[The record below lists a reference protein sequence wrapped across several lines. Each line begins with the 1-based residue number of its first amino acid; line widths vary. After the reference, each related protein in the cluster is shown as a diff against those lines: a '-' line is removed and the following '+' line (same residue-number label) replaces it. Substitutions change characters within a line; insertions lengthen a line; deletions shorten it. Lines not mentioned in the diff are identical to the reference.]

1 MKRMTK
7 GLVATLALAIP
18 LAACGDSSTNQTE
31 DTSRWDEIK
40 EEGTLT
46 VGTAGTLYPAS
57 FREEESDELTG
68 FDVELM
74 KEVGKRLDL
83 DVQFKEMAFDNML
96 TSVQNGQIDVAAN
109 DISVTDDR
117 KEKFAFSTP
126 YKYTYGTAIVRKSDL
141 SGIKSLEDLEG
152 KRAAGEATT
161 VFMDVARQYGAEEV
175 IYDNATNDQ
184 YLRDV
189 STGRTDVILND
200 YYLQT
205 LALAFFPEFDITI
218 HPDIAYNPQEV
229 AFLMNKE
236 NAEVQ
241 ENVDRV
247 LAEMMEDG
255 TVKRLSEQ
263 FYNGADVSVE
273 PDVDATIVEVE

>member
-1 MKRMTK
+1 MA
-7 GLVATLALAIP
+7 ATLFLAIP
-18 LAACGDSSTNQTE
+18 LAACGDDSTNQA
-31 DTSRWDEIK
+31 DTTRWEVIQ

-57 FREEESDELTG
+57 FREEESDTLTG
-68 FDVELM
+68 FDIELM
-74 KEVGKRLDL
+74 KEVAKRLDL
-83 DVQFKEMAFDNML
+83 EIEFKEMAFDNML

-109 DISVTDDR
+109 DISVTEDR
-117 KEKFAFSTP
+117 KEKFAFSKP

-141 SGIKSLEDLEG
+141 SGIESLEDLKG
-152 KRAAGEATT
+152 KKAAGEATT
-161 VFMDVARQYGAEEV
+161 VFMDVAREYGAEEV

-229 AFLMNKE
+229 AFLMDKE
-236 NAEVQ
+236 NDELQ
-241 ENVDRV
+241 ENIDRV
-247 LAEMMEDG
+247 LDEMLEDG
-255 TVKRLSEQ
+255 TVKKLSEQ

-273 PDVDATIVEVE
+273 PDVDATIVETK

>member
-7 GLVATLALAIP
+7 GLAASLLLAVP
-18 LAACGDSSTNQTE
+18 LAACGDSSTDQAE
-31 DTSRWDEIK
+31 TSRWDEIQ
-40 EEGTLT
+40 ESGTLT

-57 FREEESDELTG
+57 FRAEESDELTG

-74 KEVGKRLDL
+74 KEIGQRLDL
-83 DVQFKEMAFDNML
+83 EVQFKEMAFDNML
-96 TSVQNGQIDVAAN
+96 TSVQNGQVDVAAN
-109 DISVTDDR
+109 DISVTEDR

-141 SGIKSLEDLEG
+141 SGIDSLEDLKG

-161 VFMDVARQYGAEEV
+161 VFMEVARQYGAEEV

-205 LALAFFPEFDITI
+205 LALAFFPEFDIAI

-229 AFLMNKE
+229 AFLMEKE
-236 NAEVQ
+236 NDELQ
-241 ENVDRV
+241 QNIDRV
-247 LAEMMEDG
+247 LAEMLEDG
-255 TVKRLSEQ
+255 TVKELSEQ

-273 PDVDATIVEVE
+273 PDVDATIVELD

>member
-1 MKRMTK
+1 MKRTTK
-7 GLVATLALAIP
+7 GLAATLFLAIP
-18 LAACGDSSTNQTE
+18 LAACGDDSTNQA
-31 DTSRWDEIK
+31 DTTRWEEIQ

-57 FREEESDELTG
+57 FREEESDTLTG

-74 KEVGKRLDL
+74 KEIAKRLDL
-83 DVQFKEMAFDNML
+83 EIEFKEMAFDNML

-109 DISVTDDR
+109 DISVTEDR
-117 KEKFAFSTP
+117 KEKFAFSKP

-141 SGIKSLEDLEG
+141 SGIESLEDLKG
-152 KRAAGEATT
+152 KKAAGEATT
-161 VFMDVARQYGAEEV
+161 VFMDVAREYGAEEV

-229 AFLMNKE
+229 AFLMDKE
-236 NAEVQ
+236 NDELQ
-241 ENVDRV
+241 ENIDRV
-247 LAEMMEDG
+247 LDEMLEDG
-255 TVKRLSEQ
+255 TVKELSEQ

-273 PDVDATIVEVE
+273 PDVDATIVETK

>member
-1 MKRMTK
+1 MKRTTK
-7 GLVATLALAIP
+7 GLAATLFLAIP
-18 LAACGDSSTNQTE
+18 LAACGDDSTNQA
-31 DTSRWDEIK
+31 DTTRWEEIQ

-57 FREEESDELTG
+57 FREEESDTLTG

-74 KEVGKRLDL
+74 KEVAKRLDL
-83 DVQFKEMAFDNML
+83 EIEFKEMAFDNML
-96 TSVQNGQIDVAAN
+96 TSVQNGQIDIAAN
-109 DISVTDDR
+109 DISVTEDR
-117 KEKFAFSTP
+117 KEKFAFSKP

-141 SGIKSLEDLEG
+141 SGIESLEDLKG
-152 KRAAGEATT
+152 KKAAGEATT
-161 VFMDVARQYGAEEV
+161 VFMDVARKYGAEEV

-229 AFLMNKE
+229 AFLMDKE
-236 NAEVQ
+236 NDELQ
-241 ENVDRV
+241 ENIDRV
-247 LAEMMEDG
+247 LDEMLEDG
-255 TVKRLSEQ
+255 TVKELSEQ

-273 PDVDATIVEVE
+273 PDVDATIVETK

>member
-1 MKRMTK
+1 MKRTTK
-7 GLVATLALAIP
+7 GLAATLFLAIP
-18 LAACGDSSTNQTE
+18 LAACGDDSTDQA
-31 DTSRWDEIK
+31 DTTRWEEIQ

-57 FREEESDELTG
+57 FREEESDTLTG

-74 KEVGKRLDL
+74 KEVAKRLDL
-83 DVQFKEMAFDNML
+83 EIEFKEMAFDNML

-109 DISVTDDR
+109 DISVTEDR
-117 KEKFAFSTP
+117 KEKFAFSKP
-126 YKYTYGTAIVRKSDL
+126 YKYTYGTGIVRKSDL
-141 SGIKSLEDLEG
+141 SGIESLEDLKG
-152 KRAAGEATT
+152 KKAAGEATT
-161 VFMDVARQYGAEEV
+161 IFMDVAREYGAEEV

-218 HPDIAYNPQEV
+218 HPDIAYNPQEI
-229 AFLMNKE
+229 AFLMDKE
-236 NAEVQ
+236 NDELQ
-241 ENVDRV
+241 ENIDRV
-247 LAEMMEDG
+247 LDEMLEDG
-255 TVKRLSEQ
+255 TVKELSEQ

-273 PDVDATIVEVE
+273 PDVDATIVETK

>member
-7 GLVATLALAIP
+7 GLAASLLLAVP
-18 LAACGDSSTNQTE
+18 LAACGDSSTDQAE
-31 DTSRWDEIK
+31 TSRWDEIK
-40 EEGTLT
+40 EDGTLT

-57 FREEESDELTG
+57 FREEDSDTLTG

-83 DVQFKEMAFDNML
+83 EVQFKEMAFDNML
-96 TSVQNGQIDVAAN
+96 TSVQNGQVDVAAN
-109 DISVTDDR
+109 DISVTEDR

-141 SGIKSLEDLEG
+141 SGIESIEDLKG
-152 KRAAGEATT
+152 KKAAGEATT

-205 LALAFFPEFDITI
+205 LALAFFPDFDITI

-229 AFLMNKE
+229 AFLMDKE
-236 NAEVQ
+236 NAELQ
-241 ENVDRV
+241 ENIDRV
-247 LAEMMEDG
+247 LDEMLEDG
-255 TVKRLSEQ
+255 TVKELSET

-273 PDVDATIVEVE
+273 PDVDATIVELD

>member
-7 GLVATLALAIP
+7 GLAASLLLAVP
-18 LAACGDSSTNQTE
+18 LAACGDSNTDQAE
-31 DTSRWDEIK
+31 TSRWDEIK
-40 EEGTLT
+40 EDGTLT

-57 FREEESDELTG
+57 FREEDSDTLTG

-83 DVQFKEMAFDNML
+83 EVQFKEMAFDNML
-96 TSVQNGQIDVAAN
+96 TSVQNGQVDVAAN
-109 DISVTDDR
+109 DISVTEDR

-141 SGIKSLEDLEG
+141 SGIESIEDLKG
-152 KRAAGEATT
+152 KKAAGEATT
-161 VFMDVARQYGAEEV
+161 VFMDVARQYGAQEV

-205 LALAFFPEFDITI
+205 LALAFFPDFDITI

-229 AFLMNKE
+229 AFLMDKE
-236 NAEVQ
+236 NAELQ
-241 ENVDRV
+241 ENIDRV
-247 LAEMMEDG
+247 LGEMLEDG
-255 TVKRLSEQ
+255 TVKELSET

-273 PDVDATIVEVE
+273 PDVDATIVELD

>member
-1 MKRMTK
+1 MKRTTK
-7 GLVATLALAIP
+7 GLAATLFLAIP
-18 LAACGDSSTNQTE
+18 LAACGDDSTNQANMTQWE
-31 DTSRWDEIK
+31 EIQ

-57 FREEESDELTG
+57 FREEESDTLTG

-74 KEVGKRLDL
+74 KEIAKRLEL
-83 DVQFKEMAFDNML
+83 EVEFKEMAFDNML

-109 DISVTDDR
+109 DISVTEDR
-117 KEKFAFSTP
+117 KEKFAFSKP

-141 SGIKSLEDLEG
+141 SGIESLEDLKG
-152 KRAAGEATT
+152 KKAAGEATT

-229 AFLMNKE
+229 AFLMDNE
-236 NAEVQ
+236 NDELQ
-241 ENVDRV
+241 ENIDRV
-247 LAEMMEDG
+247 LEEMLEDG
-255 TVKRLSEQ
+255 TVKELSEQ

-273 PDVDATIVEVE
+273 PDVDATIVETK

>member
-1 MKRMTK
+1 MA
-7 GLVATLALAIP
+7 ATLFLAIP
-18 LAACGDSSTNQTE
+18 LAACGDDSTDQA
-31 DTSRWDEIK
+31 DTTRWEEIQ

-57 FREEESDELTG
+57 FREEESDTLTG

-74 KEVGKRLDL
+74 KEVAKRLDL
-83 DVQFKEMAFDNML
+83 EIEFKETAFDNML

-109 DISVTDDR
+109 DISVTQDR
-117 KEKFAFSTP
+117 KEKFAFSKP

-141 SGIKSLEDLEG
+141 SGIESLEDLKG
-152 KRAAGEATT
+152 KKAAGEATT
-161 VFMDVARQYGAEEV
+161 VFMDVAREYGAEEV

-229 AFLMNKE
+229 AFLMDKE
-236 NAEVQ
+236 NDELQ
-241 ENVDRV
+241 KNIDRV
-247 LAEMMEDG
+247 LDEMLEDG
-255 TVKRLSEQ
+255 TVKKLSEQ

-273 PDVDATIVEVE
+273 PDVDATIVETK

>member
-7 GLVATLALAIP
+7 GLAASLLLAVP
-18 LAACGDSSTNQTE
+18 LAACGDSSTDQAE
-31 DTSRWDEIK
+31 TSRWDEIK
-40 EEGTLT
+40 EDGTLT

-57 FREEESDELTG
+57 FREEDSDTLTG

-83 DVQFKEMAFDNML
+83 EVQFKEMAFDNML
-96 TSVQNGQIDVAAN
+96 TSVQNGQVDVAAN
-109 DISVTDDR
+109 DISVTEDR

-141 SGIKSLEDLEG
+141 SGIESLEDLKG
-152 KRAAGEATT
+152 KKAAGEATT

-229 AFLMNKE
+229 AFLMDNE
-236 NAEVQ
+236 NDELQ
-241 ENVDRV
+241 ENIDRV
-247 LAEMMEDG
+247 LEEMLEDG
-255 TVKRLSEQ
+255 TVKELSEQ

-273 PDVDATIVEVE
+273 PDVDATIVETK

>member
-7 GLVATLALAIP
+7 GLAASLLLAVP
-18 LAACGDSSTNQTE
+18 LAACGDSSTDQAE
-31 DTSRWDEIK
+31 TSRWDEIK

-57 FREEESDELTG
+57 FREEDSDTLTG

-83 DVQFKEMAFDNML
+83 EVQFKEMAFDNML
-96 TSVQNGQIDVAAN
+96 TSVQNGQVDIAAN
-109 DISVTDDR
+109 DISVTEDR

-141 SGIKSLEDLEG
+141 SGIESLEDLKG
-152 KRAAGEATT
+152 KKAAGEATT

-229 AFLMNKE
+229 AFLMDKE
-236 NAEVQ
+236 NAELQ
-241 ENVDRV
+241 ENIDRV
-247 LAEMMEDG
+247 LAEMLEDG
-255 TVKRLSEQ
+255 TVKELSET

-273 PDVDATIVEVE
+273 PDVDATIVELD

>member
-1 MKRMTK
+1 MKRTTK
-7 GLVATLALAIP
+7 GLAATLFLAIP
-18 LAACGDSSTNQTE
+18 LAACGDDSTNQA
-31 DTSRWDEIK
+31 DTTRWEAIQ

-57 FREEESDELTG
+57 FREEESDTLTG

-74 KEVGKRLDL
+74 KEVAKRLDL
-83 DVQFKEMAFDNML
+83 EIEFKEMAFDNML

-109 DISVTDDR
+109 DISVTEDR
-117 KEKFAFSTP
+117 KEKFAFSKP

-141 SGIKSLEDLEG
+141 SGIESLEDLKG
-152 KRAAGEATT
+152 KKAAGEATT
-161 VFMDVARQYGAEEV
+161 IFMDVAREYGAEEV

-218 HPDIAYNPQEV
+218 HPDIAYNPQEI
-229 AFLMNKE
+229 AFLMDKE
-236 NAEVQ
+236 NDELQ
-241 ENVDRV
+241 ENIDRV
-247 LAEMMEDG
+247 LDEMLEDG
-255 TVKRLSEQ
+255 TVKELSEQ

-273 PDVDATIVEVE
+273 PDVDATIVETK

>member
-1 MKRMTK
+1 MKRTTK
-7 GLVATLALAIP
+7 GLAATLFLAIP
-18 LAACGDSSTNQTE
+18 LAACGDDSTNQA
-31 DTSRWDEIK
+31 DTTRWEEIQ

-57 FREEESDELTG
+57 FREEESDTLTG

-74 KEVGKRLDL
+74 KEIAKRLDL
-83 DVQFKEMAFDNML
+83 EIEFKEMAFDNML

-109 DISVTDDR
+109 DISVTEDR
-117 KEKFAFSTP
+117 KEKFAFSKP

-141 SGIKSLEDLEG
+141 SGIESLEDLKG
-152 KRAAGEATT
+152 KKAAGEATT
-161 VFMDVARQYGAEEV
+161 IFMDVAREYGAEEV

-218 HPDIAYNPQEV
+218 HPDIAYNPQEI
-229 AFLMNKE
+229 AFLMDKE
-236 NAEVQ
+236 NDELQ
-241 ENVDRV
+241 ENIDRV
-247 LAEMMEDG
+247 LDEMLEDG
-255 TVKRLSEQ
+255 TVKELSEQ

-273 PDVDATIVEVE
+273 PDVDATIVETK

>member
-7 GLVATLALAIP
+7 GLAASLLLAVP
-18 LAACGDSSTNQTE
+18 LAACGDSSTDQAE
-31 DTSRWDEIK
+31 TSRWDEIK
-40 EEGTLT
+40 EDGTLT

-57 FREEESDELTG
+57 FREEDSDTLTG

-83 DVQFKEMAFDNML
+83 EVQFKEMAFDNML
-96 TSVQNGQIDVAAN
+96 TSVQNGQVDVAAN

-141 SGIKSLEDLEG
+141 SGIESLEDLKG
-152 KRAAGEATT
+152 KKAAGEATT

-229 AFLMNKE
+229 AFLMDKE
-236 NAEVQ
+236 NAELQ
-241 ENVDRV
+241 ENIDRV
-247 LAEMMEDG
+247 LAEMLEDG
-255 TVKRLSEQ
+255 TVKELSET

-273 PDVDATIVEVE
+273 PDVDATIVELD

>member
-1 MKRMTK
+1 MKRLTK
-7 GLVATLALAIP
+7 GFAASLLLAVP
-18 LAACGDSSTNQTE
+18 LAACGDSSTDQAE
-31 DTSRWDEIK
+31 TSRWDEIQ
-40 EEGTLT
+40 ESGTLT

-57 FREEESDELTG
+57 FRAEESDELTG

-74 KEVGKRLDL
+74 KEIGQRLDL
-83 DVQFKEMAFDNML
+83 EVQFKEMAFDNML

-109 DISVTDDR
+109 DISVTEDR

-141 SGIKSLEDLEG
+141 SGIDSLEDLKG
-152 KRAAGEATT
+152 KKAAGEATT
-161 VFMDVARQYGAEEV
+161 VFMEVARQYGAEEV

-205 LALAFFPEFDITI
+205 LALAFFPEFDIAI

-229 AFLMNKE
+229 AFLMSNE
-236 NAEVQ
+236 NDELQ
-241 ENVDRV
+241 QNIDRV
-247 LAEMMEDG
+247 LAEMLEDG
-255 TVKRLSEQ
+255 TVKELSEQ

-273 PDVDATIVEVE
+273 PDVEATIVELD

>member
-1 MKRMTK
+1 MKRTTK
-7 GLVATLALAIP
+7 GLAATLFLAIP
-18 LAACGDSSTNQTE
+18 LAACGDDSTDQA
-31 DTSRWDEIK
+31 DTTRWEEIQ

-46 VGTAGTLYPAS
+46 VATAGTLYPAS
-57 FREEESDELTG
+57 FREEESDTLTG

-74 KEVGKRLDL
+74 KEVAKRLDL
-83 DVQFKEMAFDNML
+83 EIEFKEMAFDNML

-109 DISVTDDR
+109 DISVTEDR
-117 KEKFAFSTP
+117 KEKFAFSKP
-126 YKYTYGTAIVRKSDL
+126 YKYTYGTGIVRKSDL
-141 SGIKSLEDLEG
+141 SGIESLEDLKG
-152 KRAAGEATT
+152 KKAAGEATT
-161 VFMDVARQYGAEEV
+161 IFMDVAREYGAEEV

-218 HPDIAYNPQEV
+218 HPDIAYNPQEI
-229 AFLMNKE
+229 AFLMDKE
-236 NAEVQ
+236 NDELQ
-241 ENVDRV
+241 ENIDRV
-247 LAEMMEDG
+247 LDEMLEDG
-255 TVKRLSEQ
+255 TVKELSEQ

-273 PDVDATIVEVE
+273 PDVDATIVETK

>member
-1 MKRMTK
+1 MKRTTK
-7 GLVATLALAIP
+7 GLAATLFLAIP
-18 LAACGDSSTNQTE
+18 LAACGDDSTNQADMT
-31 DTSRWDEIK
+31 RWEEIQ

-57 FREEESDELTG
+57 FREEESDTLTG

-74 KEVGKRLDL
+74 KEVAKRLDL
-83 DVQFKEMAFDNML
+83 EIEFKEMAFDNML

-109 DISVTDDR
+109 DISVTEDR
-117 KEKFAFSTP
+117 KEKFAFSKP

-141 SGIKSLEDLEG
+141 SGIKSLEDLKG
-152 KRAAGEATT
+152 KKAAGEATT
-161 VFMDVARQYGAEEV
+161 VFMDVAREYGAEEV

-229 AFLMNKE
+229 AFLMDKE
-236 NAEVQ
+236 NDELQ
-241 ENVDRV
+241 ENIDRV
-247 LAEMMEDG
+247 MDEMLEDG
-255 TVKRLSEQ
+255 TVKELSEQ

-273 PDVDATIVEVE
+273 PDVDATIVETK

>member
-1 MKRMTK
+1 MKRTTK
-7 GLVATLALAIP
+7 GLAATLFLAIP
-18 LAACGDSSTNQTE
+18 LAACGDDSTDQA
-31 DTSRWDEIK
+31 DTTRWEEIQ

-57 FREEESDELTG
+57 FREEESDTLTG

-74 KEVGKRLDL
+74 KEVAKRLDL
-83 DVQFKEMAFDNML
+83 GIEFKETAFDNML

-109 DISVTDDR
+109 DISVTEDR
-117 KEKFAFSTP
+117 KEKFAFSKP

-141 SGIKSLEDLEG
+141 SGIESLEDLKG
-152 KRAAGEATT
+152 KKAAGEATT
-161 VFMDVARQYGAEEV
+161 VFMDVAREYGAEEV

-229 AFLMNKE
+229 AFLMDKE
-236 NAEVQ
+236 NDELQ
-241 ENVDRV
+241 KNIDRV
-247 LAEMMEDG
+247 LDEMLEDG
-255 TVKRLSEQ
+255 TVKKLSEQ

-273 PDVDATIVEVE
+273 PDVDATIVETK

>member
-1 MKRMTK
+1 MKRTTK
-7 GLVATLALAIP
+7 GLAATLFLAIP
-18 LAACGDSSTNQTE
+18 LAACGDDSTNQA
-31 DTSRWDEIK
+31 DTTRWEEIQ

-57 FREEESDELTG
+57 FREEESDSLTG

-74 KEVGKRLDL
+74 KEIAKRLDL
-83 DVQFKEMAFDNML
+83 EIEFKEMAFDNML

-109 DISVTDDR
+109 DISVTEDR
-117 KEKFAFSTP
+117 KEKFAFSKP

-141 SGIKSLEDLEG
+141 SGIESLEDLKG
-152 KRAAGEATT
+152 KKAAGEATT
-161 VFMDVARQYGAEEV
+161 IFMDVAREYGAEEV

-218 HPDIAYNPQEV
+218 HPDIAYNPQEI
-229 AFLMNKE
+229 AFLMDKE
-236 NAEVQ
+236 NDELQ
-241 ENVDRV
+241 ENIDRV
-247 LAEMMEDG
+247 LDEMLEDG
-255 TVKRLSEQ
+255 TVKELSEQ

-273 PDVDATIVEVE
+273 PDVDATIVETK

>member
-1 MKRMTK
+1 MKRTTK
-7 GLVATLALAIP
+7 GLAATLFLAIP
-18 LAACGDSSTNQTE
+18 LAACGDDSTNQA
-31 DTSRWDEIK
+31 DTTRWEEIQ

-57 FREEESDELTG
+57 FREEESDTLTG

-74 KEVGKRLDL
+74 KEVAKRLDL
-83 DVQFKEMAFDNML
+83 EIEFKEMAFDNML

-109 DISVTDDR
+109 DISVTEDR
-117 KEKFAFSTP
+117 KEKFAFSKP

-141 SGIKSLEDLEG
+141 SGIESLEDLKG
-152 KRAAGEATT
+152 KKAAGEATT
-161 VFMDVARQYGAEEV
+161 VFMDVAREYGAEEV

-229 AFLMNKE
+229 AFLMDKE
-236 NAEVQ
+236 NDELQ
-241 ENVDRV
+241 ENIDRV
-247 LAEMMEDG
+247 LDEMLEDG
-255 TVKRLSEQ
+255 TVKKLSEQ

-273 PDVDATIVEVE
+273 PDVDATIVETK

>member
-7 GLVATLALAIP
+7 GLAASLLLAVP
-18 LAACGDSSTNQTE
+18 LAACGDSSTDQAE
-31 DTSRWDEIK
+31 TSRWDEIK
-40 EEGTLT
+40 EDGTLT

-57 FREEESDELTG
+57 FREEDSDTLTG

-83 DVQFKEMAFDNML
+83 EVQFKEMAFDNML
-96 TSVQNGQIDVAAN
+96 TSVQNGQVDVAAN
-109 DISVTDDR
+109 DISVTEDR

-141 SGIKSLEDLEG
+141 SGIESIEDLKG
-152 KRAAGEATT
+152 KKAAGEATT

-205 LALAFFPEFDITI
+205 LALAFFPDFDITI

-229 AFLMNKE
+229 AFLIDKE
-236 NAEVQ
+236 NADLQ
-241 ENVDRV
+241 ENIDRV
-247 LAEMMEDG
+247 LGEMLEDG
-255 TVKRLSEQ
+255 TVKELSET

-273 PDVDATIVEVE
+273 PDVDATIVELD

>member
-1 MKRMTK
+1 MKRTTK
-7 GLVATLALAIP
+7 GLAATLFLAIP
-18 LAACGDSSTNQTE
+18 LAACGDDSTNQA
-31 DTSRWDEIK
+31 DTTRWEEIQ

-57 FREEESDELTG
+57 FREEESDTLTG

-74 KEVGKRLDL
+74 KEVAKRLDL
-83 DVQFKEMAFDNML
+83 GIEFKEMAFDNML

-109 DISVTDDR
+109 DISVTEDR
-117 KEKFAFSTP
+117 KEKFAFSKP

-141 SGIKSLEDLEG
+141 SGIESLEDLKG
-152 KRAAGEATT
+152 KKAAGEATT
-161 VFMDVARQYGAEEV
+161 VFMDVAREYGAEEV

-229 AFLMNKE
+229 AFLMDKDNDE
-236 NAEVQ
+236 LQ
-241 ENVDRV
+241 ENIDRV
-247 LAEMMEDG
+247 LDEMLEDG
-255 TVKRLSEQ
+255 TVKELSEQ

-273 PDVDATIVEVE
+273 PDVDATIVETK

>member
-1 MKRMTK
+1 MKRTTK
-7 GLVATLALAIP
+7 GLAATLFLAIP
-18 LAACGDSSTNQTE
+18 LAACGDDSTNQADPT
-31 DTSRWDEIK
+31 RWEEIQ

-57 FREEESDELTG
+57 FREEESDTLTG

-74 KEVGKRLDL
+74 KEIAKRLEL
-83 DVQFKEMAFDNML
+83 EVEFKEMAFDNML

-109 DISVTDDR
+109 DISVTEDR
-117 KEKFAFSTP
+117 KEKFAFSKP

-141 SGIKSLEDLEG
+141 SGIESLEDLKG
-152 KRAAGEATT
+152 KKAAGEATT
-161 VFMDVARQYGAEEV
+161 VFMDVAREYGAEEV

-229 AFLMNKE
+229 AFLMDKE
-236 NAEVQ
+236 NDELQ
-241 ENVDRV
+241 ENIDRV
-247 LAEMMEDG
+247 LGEMLEDG
-255 TVKRLSEQ
+255 TVKELSEQ

-273 PDVDATIVEVE
+273 PDVDATIVETK

>member
-1 MKRMTK
+1 MKRTTK
-7 GLVATLALAIP
+7 GLAATLFLAIP
-18 LAACGDSSTNQTE
+18 LAACVDDSTDQA
-31 DTSRWDEIK
+31 DTTRWEEIQ

-57 FREEESDELTG
+57 FREEESDTLTG

-74 KEVGKRLDL
+74 KEVAKRLDL
-83 DVQFKEMAFDNML
+83 EIEFKETAFDNML

-109 DISVTDDR
+109 DISVTEDR
-117 KEKFAFSTP
+117 KEKFAFSKP

-141 SGIKSLEDLEG
+141 SGIESLEDLKG
-152 KRAAGEATT
+152 KKAAGEATT
-161 VFMDVARQYGAEEV
+161 VFMDVAREYGAEDV

-229 AFLMNKE
+229 AFLMDKE
-236 NAEVQ
+236 NDELQ
-241 ENVDRV
+241 KNIDRV
-247 LAEMMEDG
+247 LDEMLEDG
-255 TVKRLSEQ
+255 TVKKLSEQ

-273 PDVDATIVEVE
+273 PDVDATIVETK

>member
-1 MKRMTK
+1 MKRTTK
-7 GLVATLALAIP
+7 GLAATLFVAIP
-18 LAACGDSSTNQTE
+18 LAACGDDSTNQANMTQWE
-31 DTSRWDEIK
+31 EIQ

-57 FREEESDELTG
+57 FREEESDTLTG

-74 KEVGKRLDL
+74 KEIAKRLEL
-83 DVQFKEMAFDNML
+83 EVEFKEMAFDNML

-109 DISVTDDR
+109 DISVTEDR
-117 KEKFAFSTP
+117 KEKFAFSKP

-141 SGIKSLEDLEG
+141 SGIESLEDLKG
-152 KRAAGEATT
+152 KKAAGEATT

-229 AFLMNKE
+229 AFLMDNE
-236 NAEVQ
+236 NDELQ
-241 ENVDRV
+241 ENIDRV
-247 LAEMMEDG
+247 LEEMLEDG
-255 TVKRLSEQ
+255 TVKELSEQ

-273 PDVDATIVEVE
+273 PDVDATIVETK

>member
-1 MKRMTK
+1 MKRTTK
-7 GLVATLALAIP
+7 GLAATLFLAIP
-18 LAACGDSSTNQTE
+18 LAACGDDSTNQADMTPWE
-31 DTSRWDEIK
+31 EIQ

-57 FREEESDELTG
+57 FREEESDMLTG

-74 KEVGKRLDL
+74 KEIGNRLDL
-83 DVQFKEMAFDNML
+83 EIEFKEMAFDNML
-96 TSVQNGQIDVAAN
+96 TGVQNGQIDIAAN
-109 DISVTDDR
+109 DISVTEDR
-117 KEKFAFSTP
+117 KEKFAFSKP

-141 SGIKSLEDLEG
+141 SGIESLEDLKG

-161 VFMDVARQYGAEEV
+161 VFMDVAREYGAEEV

-229 AFLMNKE
+229 AFLMDNE
-236 NAEVQ
+236 NDELQ
-241 ENVDRV
+241 ENIDRV
-247 LAEMMEDG
+247 MDEMLEDG
-255 TVKRLSEQ
+255 TVKELSEQ

-273 PDVDATIVEVE
+273 PDVDATIVETK

>member
-1 MKRMTK
+1 MA
-7 GLVATLALAIP
+7 ATLFLAIP
-18 LAACGDSSTNQTE
+18 LAACGDDSTNQA
-31 DTSRWDEIK
+31 DTTRWEEIQ

-57 FREEESDELTG
+57 FREEESDTLTG

-74 KEVGKRLDL
+74 KEIAKRLEL
-83 DVQFKEMAFDNML
+83 EVEFKEMAFDNML

-109 DISVTDDR
+109 DISVTEDR
-117 KEKFAFSTP
+117 KEKFAFSKP

-141 SGIKSLEDLEG
+141 SGIESLEDLKG
-152 KRAAGEATT
+152 KKAAGEATT
-161 VFMDVARQYGAEEV
+161 VFMEVARQYGAEEV

-229 AFLMNKE
+229 AFLMDNE
-236 NAEVQ
+236 NDELQ
-241 ENVDRV
+241 ENIDRV
-247 LAEMMEDG
+247 LEEMLEDG
-255 TVKRLSEQ
+255 TVKELSEQ

-273 PDVDATIVEVE
+273 PDVDATIVETK

>member
-1 MKRMTK
+1 MKRLTK
-7 GLVATLALAIP
+7 GFAATLFLAVP
-18 LAACGDSSTNQTE
+18 LAACGDSSTEQAE
-31 DTSRWDEIK
+31 MSRWDEIQ
-40 EEGTLT
+40 ESGTLT

-57 FREEESDELTG
+57 FRAEESDELTG

-74 KEVGKRLDL
+74 KEIGQRLDL
-83 DVQFKEMAFDNML
+83 EVQFKEMAFDNML

-109 DISVTDDR
+109 DISVTEDR

-141 SGIKSLEDLEG
+141 SGIESLEDLKG
-152 KRAAGEATT
+152 KKAAGEATT
-161 VFMDVARQYGAEEV
+161 VFMEVARQYGAEEV

-205 LALAFFPEFDITI
+205 LALAFFPEFDIAI

-229 AFLMNKE
+229 AFLMSNE
-236 NAEVQ
+236 NDELQ
-241 ENVDRV
+241 QNIDRV
-247 LAEMMEDG
+247 LAEMLEDG
-255 TVKRLSEQ
+255 TVKSLSEQ

-273 PDVDATIVEVE
+273 PDVDATIVELD

>member
-1 MKRMTK
+1 MKRTTK
-7 GLVATLALAIP
+7 GLAATLFLAIP
-18 LAACGDSSTNQTE
+18 LAACGDDSTDQA
-31 DTSRWDEIK
+31 DTTRWEEIQ

-57 FREEESDELTG
+57 FREEESDTLTG

-74 KEVGKRLDL
+74 KEVAKRLDL
-83 DVQFKEMAFDNML
+83 EIEFKEMAFDNML

-109 DISVTDDR
+109 DISVTEDR
-117 KEKFAFSTP
+117 KEKFAFSKP

-141 SGIKSLEDLEG
+141 SGIESLEDLKG
-152 KRAAGEATT
+152 KKAAGEATT
-161 VFMDVARQYGAEEV
+161 VFMDVAREYGAEEV

-229 AFLMNKE
+229 AFLMDKE
-236 NAEVQ
+236 NDELQ
-241 ENVDRV
+241 ENIDRV
-247 LAEMMEDG
+247 LDEMLEDG
-255 TVKRLSEQ
+255 TVKELSEQ

-273 PDVDATIVEVE
+273 PDVDATIVETK

>member
-1 MKRMTK
+1 VKRTTK
-7 GLVATLALAIP
+7 GLAATLFLAIP
-18 LAACGDSSTNQTE
+18 LAACGDDSTNQA
-31 DTSRWDEIK
+31 DTTRWEEIQ

-57 FREEESDELTG
+57 FREEESDTLTG

-74 KEVGKRLDL
+74 KEIAKRLEL
-83 DVQFKEMAFDNML
+83 EVEFKEMAFDNML
-96 TSVQNGQIDVAAN
+96 TSVQNGQIDIAAN
-109 DISVTDDR
+109 DISVTEDR
-117 KEKFAFSTP
+117 KEKFAFSKP

-141 SGIKSLEDLEG
+141 SGIESLEDLKG
-152 KRAAGEATT
+152 KKAAGEATT

-229 AFLMNKE
+229 AFLIDNE
-236 NAEVQ
+236 NDELQ
-241 ENVDRV
+241 ENIDRV
-247 LAEMMEDG
+247 LEEMLEDG
-255 TVKRLSEQ
+255 TVKELSEQ

-273 PDVDATIVEVE
+273 PDVDATIVETK

>member
-1 MKRMTK
+1 MKRVTK
-7 GLVATLALAIP
+7 GLAASLVLAVP
-18 LAACGDSSTNQTE
+18 LAACGDSSTDQAE
-31 DTSRWDEIK
+31 TSRWDEIT

-46 VGTAGTLYPAS
+46 IGTAGTLYPAS

-68 FDVELM
+68 FDVEVM
-74 KEVGKRLDL
+74 KEIGKRLDL
-83 DVQFKEMAFDNML
+83 KVQFKEMAFDNML

-117 KEKFAFSTP
+117 KEKFAFSVP
-126 YKYTYGTAIVRKSDL
+126 YKHTYGTAIVRKSDL
-141 SGIKSLEDLEG
+141 SGIKSLEDLKG
-152 KRAAGEATT
+152 KKAAGEATT
-161 VFMDVARQYGAEEV
+161 VFMNVARQYGAEEV

-205 LALAFFPEFDITI
+205 LALAFFPEFDIAI
-218 HPDIAYNPQEV
+218 HPDIAYNPQDV
-229 AFLMNKE
+229 AFLMNKDNSE
-236 NAEVQ
+236 LQ
-241 ENVDRV
+241 ENIDRV
-247 LAEMMEDG
+247 LDEMLEDG
-255 TVKRLSEQ
+255 TVKSLSEQ

-273 PDVDATIVEVE
+273 PDVDATIVELD

>member
-1 MKRMTK
+1 MKRTTK
-7 GLVATLALAIP
+7 GLAATLFLAIP
-18 LAACGDSSTNQTE
+18 LAACGDDSTNQA
-31 DTSRWDEIK
+31 DTTRWEEIQ

-57 FREEESDELTG
+57 FREEESDTLTG

-74 KEVGKRLDL
+74 KEVAKRLDL
-83 DVQFKEMAFDNML
+83 EIEFKEMAFDNML
-96 TSVQNGQIDVAAN
+96 TSVQNGQIDIAAN
-109 DISVTDDR
+109 DISVTEDR
-117 KEKFAFSTP
+117 KEKFAFSKP

-141 SGIKSLEDLEG
+141 SGIESLEDLKG
-152 KRAAGEATT
+152 KKAAGEATT
-161 VFMDVARQYGAEEV
+161 VFMDVARKYGAEEV

-229 AFLMNKE
+229 AFLMDKDNDE
-236 NAEVQ
+236 LQ
-241 ENVDRV
+241 ENIDRV
-247 LAEMMEDG
+247 LDEMLEDG
-255 TVKRLSEQ
+255 TVKELSEQ

-273 PDVDATIVEVE
+273 PDVDATIVETK

>member
-1 MKRMTK
+1 MKRTTK
-7 GLVATLALAIP
+7 GLAATLFLAIP
-18 LAACGDSSTNQTE
+18 LAACGDDSTNQA
-31 DTSRWDEIK
+31 DTTRWEEIQ

-57 FREEESDELTG
+57 FREEESDTLTG

-74 KEVGKRLDL
+74 KEVAKRLDL
-83 DVQFKEMAFDNML
+83 EIEFKEMAFDNML
-96 TSVQNGQIDVAAN
+96 TSVQNGQIDIAAN
-109 DISVTDDR
+109 DISVTEDR
-117 KEKFAFSTP
+117 KEKFAFSKP

-141 SGIKSLEDLEG
+141 SGIESLEDLKG
-152 KRAAGEATT
+152 KKAAGEATT
-161 VFMDVARQYGAEEV
+161 VFMDVAREYGAEEV

-229 AFLMNKE
+229 AFLMDKDNDE
-236 NAEVQ
+236 LQ
-241 ENVDRV
+241 ENIDRV
-247 LAEMMEDG
+247 LDEMLEDG
-255 TVKRLSEQ
+255 TVKELSEQ

-273 PDVDATIVEVE
+273 PDVDATIVETK

>member
-1 MKRMTK
+1 MKRTTK
-7 GLVATLALAIP
+7 GLAATLFLAIP
-18 LAACGDSSTNQTE
+18 LAACGDDSTDQA
-31 DTSRWDEIK
+31 DTTRWEEIQ

-57 FREEESDELTG
+57 FREEESDTLTG

-74 KEVGKRLDL
+74 KEIAKRLDL
-83 DVQFKEMAFDNML
+83 EIEFKEMAFDNML

-109 DISVTDDR
+109 DISVTEDR
-117 KEKFAFSTP
+117 KEKFAFSKP

-141 SGIKSLEDLEG
+141 SGIESLEDLKG
-152 KRAAGEATT
+152 KKAAGEATT
-161 VFMDVARQYGAEEV
+161 VFMDVAREYGAEEV

-229 AFLMNKE
+229 AFLMDKE
-236 NAEVQ
+236 NDELQ
-241 ENVDRV
+241 EKIDRV
-247 LAEMMEDG
+247 LNEMLEDG
-255 TVKRLSEQ
+255 TVKKLSEQ

-273 PDVDATIVEVE
+273 PDVDATIVETK

>member
-1 MKRMTK
+1 VKRTTK
-7 GLVATLALAIP
+7 GLAATLFLAIP
-18 LAACGDSSTNQTE
+18 LAACGDDSTDQA
-31 DTSRWDEIK
+31 DTTRWEEIQ

-57 FREEESDELTG
+57 FREEESDTLTG

-74 KEVGKRLDL
+74 KEIAKRLDL
-83 DVQFKEMAFDNML
+83 EIEFKEMAFDNML

-109 DISVTDDR
+109 DISVTEDR
-117 KEKFAFSTP
+117 KEKFAFSKP

-141 SGIKSLEDLEG
+141 SGIESLEDLKG
-152 KRAAGEATT
+152 KKAAGEATT
-161 VFMDVARQYGAEEV
+161 VFMDVAREYGAEEV

-229 AFLMNKE
+229 AFLMDKE
-236 NAEVQ
+236 NDELQ
-241 ENVDRV
+241 ENIDRV
-247 LAEMMEDG
+247 LDEMLEDG
-255 TVKRLSEQ
+255 TVKELSEQ

-273 PDVDATIVEVE
+273 PDVDATIVETK

>member
-7 GLVATLALAIP
+7 GLAASLLLAVP
-18 LAACGDSSTNQTE
+18 LAACGDASTDQAE
-31 DTSRWDEIK
+31 TSRWDEIK

-57 FREEESDELTG
+57 FREEDSDTLTG

-74 KEVGKRLDL
+74 KEIGKRLDL
-83 DVQFKEMAFDNML
+83 EVQFKEMAFDNML
-96 TSVQNGQIDVAAN
+96 TSVQNGQVDVAAN
-109 DISVTDDR
+109 DISVTEDR

-141 SGIKSLEDLEG
+141 SGIESLEDLKG
-152 KRAAGEATT
+152 KKAAGEATT
-161 VFMDVARQYGAEEV
+161 VFMDVARQYEAEEV

-229 AFLMNKE
+229 AFLMDKE
-236 NAEVQ
+236 NAELQ
-241 ENVDRV
+241 ENIDRA
-247 LAEMMEDG
+247 LAEMLEDG
-255 TVKRLSEQ
+255 TVKELSET

-273 PDVDATIVEVE
+273 PDVDATIVELD

>member
-1 MKRMTK
+1 MKRTTK
-7 GLVATLALAIP
+7 GLAATLFLAIP
-18 LAACGDSSTNQTE
+18 LAACGDDSTNQADMT
-31 DTSRWDEIK
+31 RWEEIQ

-57 FREEESDELTG
+57 FREEESDTLTG

-74 KEVGKRLDL
+74 KEIAKRLDL
-83 DVQFKEMAFDNML
+83 EIEFKEMAFDNML

-109 DISVTDDR
+109 DISVTEDR
-117 KEKFAFSTP
+117 KEKFAFSKP

-141 SGIKSLEDLEG
+141 SGIKSLEDLKG
-152 KRAAGEATT
+152 KKAAGEATT
-161 VFMDVARQYGAEEV
+161 VFMDVAREYGAEEV

-229 AFLMNKE
+229 AFLMDKE
-236 NAEVQ
+236 NGELQ
-241 ENVDRV
+241 ENIDRV
-247 LAEMMEDG
+247 MDEMLEDG
-255 TVKRLSEQ
+255 TVKELSEQ

-273 PDVDATIVEVE
+273 PDVDATIVETK

>member
-1 MKRMTK
+1 MKRTTK
-7 GLVATLALAIP
+7 GLAATLFLAIP
-18 LAACGDSSTNQTE
+18 LAACGDVSTDQA
-31 DTSRWDEIK
+31 DTTRWEEIQ

-57 FREEESDELTG
+57 FREEESDTLTG

-74 KEVGKRLDL
+74 KEIAKRLDL
-83 DVQFKEMAFDNML
+83 EIEFKEMAFDNML

-109 DISVTDDR
+109 DISVTEDR
-117 KEKFAFSTP
+117 KEKFAFSKP

-141 SGIKSLEDLEG
+141 SGIESLEDLKG
-152 KRAAGEATT
+152 KKAAGEATT
-161 VFMDVARQYGAEEV
+161 VFMDVAREYGAEEV

-229 AFLMNKE
+229 AFLMDKE
-236 NAEVQ
+236 NDELQ
-241 ENVDRV
+241 ENIDRV
-247 LAEMMEDG
+247 LDEMLEDG
-255 TVKRLSEQ
+255 TVKELSEQ

-273 PDVDATIVEVE
+273 SDVDATIVETK